1 MAINPILP
9 IRPGQA
15 DLVGPTSKAGAAGAG
30 QGSFAG
36 LLQDAVSQ
44 TSRLQHEA
52 DALTEQVA
60 KGRSGDL
67 AATMIAI
74 EKAQISFQL
83 MLQVRNKVVEA
94 YQEIMRMPV

>member
-1 MAINPILP
+1 MTTYPILP
-9 IRPGQA
+9 IGPGG
-15 DLVGPTSKAGAAGAG
+15 VPTEARTTKVDDGGE
-30 QGSFAG
+30 GSFAV
-36 LLQDAVSQ
+36 LLQEAVAQ

-52 DALTEQVA
+52 DTLAEQVA
-60 KGRSGDL
+60 RGRSGDL

-74 EKAQISFQL
+74 EKAQVSFQL

>member
-1 MAINPILP
+1 MTSNPILP
-9 IRPGQA
+9 IGPNQGV
-15 DLVGPTSKAGAAGAG
+15 LVSPASKAGTAG
-30 QGSFAG
+30 QSSFAG
-36 LLQDAVSQ
+36 VLQEAVAQ
-44 TSRLQHEA
+44 TSQLQHEA
-52 DALTEQVA
+52 DALAEQVA

>member
-1 MAINPILP
+1 MAIHPILP
-9 IRPGQA
+9 IGPSQGG
-15 DLVGPTSKAGAAGAG
+15 LVAPTPKAGNAG

-36 LLQDAVSQ
+36 FLQEAVAQ
-44 TSRLQHEA
+44 TGQLQHEA

-67 AATMIAI
+67 AATMIAV

>member
-1 MAINPILP
+1 MTSNPILSIGP
-9 IRPGQA
+9 SLEPSVAPGA
-15 DLVGPTSKAGAAGAG
+15 KVGGSGG
-30 QGSFAG
+30 GSFAG
-36 LLQDAVSQ
+36 LLQEAITQ

-52 DALTEQVA
+52 DALAEQVA
-60 KGRSGDL
+60 RGHSGDL

-74 EKAQISFQL
+74 EKAQVSFQL

>member
-1 MAINPILP
+1 MSSNPILP
-9 IRPGQA
+9 VRPDQGLSVPSA
-15 DLVGPTSKAGAAGAG
+15 TRTGVSGE
-30 QGSFAG
+30 GSFAG
-36 LLQDAVSQ
+36 LLREAVSQ
-44 TSRLQHEA
+44 TDRLQHEA
-52 DALTEQVA
+52 DALVEQVA
-60 KGRSGDL
+60 RGQSGDL

>member
-1 MAINPILP
+1 MASNPILP
-9 IRPGQA
+9 
-15 DLVGPTSKAGAAGAG
+15 VGPSQWTSVPTTSKADAGG
-30 QGSFAG
+30 EGSFAG
-36 LLQDAVSQ
+36 LLQEAVAQ

-52 DALTEQVA
+52 DTLADQVA
-60 KGRSGDL
+60 RGQSGDL

>member
-1 MAINPILP
+1 MTSNPILP
-9 IRPGQA
+9 
-15 DLVGPTSKAGAAGAG
+15 VGPSQGVLAPSASKGAAAG
-30 QGSFAG
+30 QGSFAD
-36 LLQDAVSQ
+36 LLREAVAQ

-60 KGRSGDL
+60 RGRSGDL

-83 MLQVRNKVVEA
+83 MLQVRNKVVDA

>member
-1 MAINPILP
+1 MASNPILP
-9 IRPGQA
+9 IGPSHGVIVPPGTK
-15 DLVGPTSKAGAAGAG
+15 VGVGGE
-30 QGSFAG
+30 GSFAG
-36 LLQDAVSQ
+36 LLQEAVAQ
-44 TSRLQHEA
+44 TSQLQQEA
-52 DALTEQVA
+52 DALSEQVA
-60 KGRSGDL
+60 RGRSGDL

>member
-1 MAINPILP
+1 MASHPILP
-9 IRPGQA
+9 
-15 DLVGPTSKAGAAGAG
+15 VGPSQALVVPSGPKADVSGK
-30 QGSFAG
+30 GSFAG
-36 LLQDAVSQ
+36 LLREAVTQ
-44 TSRLQHEA
+44 TSQLQHEA
-52 DALTEQVA
+52 DALVAQVA
-60 KGRSGDL
+60 RGNSGDL